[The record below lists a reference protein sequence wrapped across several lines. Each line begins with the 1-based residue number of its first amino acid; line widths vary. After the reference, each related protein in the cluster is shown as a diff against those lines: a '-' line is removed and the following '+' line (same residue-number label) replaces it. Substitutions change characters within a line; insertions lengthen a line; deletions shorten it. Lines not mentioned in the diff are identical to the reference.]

1 MSRNQRVGLLVAA
14 AVVAI
19 VAIVVAVASGGGDD
33 STSSSSESS
42 TTQSQ
47 SGGGSGGQTTTTGTS
62 ATAPSFK
69 LQIKGGEPVGGVQD
83 FKVKKGDE
91 VTIVVTADAH
101 DDIHIHGVDIEK
113 PVEPGKP
120 TTFRFTADTEGI
132 FDIESHV
139 AEHQGREPQMA
150 KLTVEPD

>member
-33 STSSSSESS
+33 NTSSSSGSS

-47 SGGGSGGQTTTTGTS
+47 SGGGGQTTTTGTS

-83 FKVKKGDE
+83 FKVKKGDK

-139 AEHQGREPQMA
+139 AEDQGREPQMA